1 MQLSLR
7 VLVAATCLLLTS
19 TVVQSE
25 DAGRNLMQTQE
36 EQREQ
41 EREEDA
47 LQAYYVQQATHNQ
60 EQESMLFFGSE
71 EAVTTVE
78 RIEKA
83 NRKKQIRIFTHL
95 WENAMGITIVKTLGL
110 LNDLTPKKMDYYYGV
125 NSDAM
130 EQAESDGYSF
140 KVSEALYIAMAVTDS
155 SNDHYHLLDALI
167 YRKKDK
173 NKESKGSGCQYIEYL
188 FTDAEAWAI
197 EEGRGQQFFQG
208 FDNEAYLPL
217 TECFL
222 PECKGTAAKCC
233 SDKEAITSGLCECE
247 VVDKKEGTLQCDHN
261 LFWLAPRTIWLC
273 STQNCRPDEKCLC
286 PDKEKANKK
295 AKNSDRSKGK
305 NQDLD
310 EEVKKENSKEEKSGK
325 NSKDE
330 ENKTEDQEKEEKKSS
345 KKESTNKTKSEEKGS
360 EKDKNKT

>member
-1 MQLSLR
+1 
-7 VLVAATCLLLTS
+7 
-19 TVVQSE
+19 
-25 DAGRNLMQTQE
+25 MQTEE

-47 LQAYYVQQATHNQ
+47 LQAYYVQQAEHNS
-60 EQESMLFFGSE
+60 EQESMLFFGTE

-78 RIEKA
+78 RIEKS
-83 NRKKQIRIFTHL
+83 NRKKQIRILTHL
-95 WENAMGITIVKTLGL
+95 WENAMGITIVKTLAL
-110 LNDLTPKKMDYYYGV
+110 LNDVTPEKMEYYYGV

-155 SNDHYHLLDALI
+155 NNDHYHLLDALI
-167 YRKKDK
+167 YRKKGK

-197 EEGRGQQFFQG
+197 EEGRAQQFFQG

-286 PDKEKANKK
+286 ADEEKANKQ
-295 AKNSDRSKGK
+295 AKKSGKSKGK
-305 NQDLD
+305 NQDSD
-310 EEVKKENSKEEKSGK
+310 EEDKKENSKETVKKKEESGK
-325 NSKDE
+325 NSKGE
-330 ENKTEDQEKEEKKSS
+330 AVEKQDQEKEGKNSKNTS
-345 KKESTNKTKSEEKGS
+345 KKESTNKTTSEKKGS
-360 EKDKNKT
+360 KDDKNKT

>member
-1 MQLSLR
+1 
-7 VLVAATCLLLTS
+7 
-19 TVVQSE
+19 
-25 DAGRNLMQTQE
+25 MQTEE

-60 EQESMLFFGSE
+60 EQDSMLVFGSE

-78 RIEKA
+78 RIEKSK
-83 NRKKQIRIFTHL
+83 RKKQVRIFTDL
-95 WENAMGITIVKTLGL
+95 WENAKGTTIVKTLAL
-110 LNDLTPKKMDYYYGV
+110 LNDSTPKKMEYYYGV

-130 EQAESDGYSF
+130 EKAESDGYSF
-140 KVSEALYIAMAVTDS
+140 KVSEALFMAMAVTDS
-155 SNDHYHLLDALI
+155 NNDHYHLLDALI
-167 YRKKDK
+167 YRKKAK

-197 EEGRGQQFFQG
+197 EEGRAQQFFQG

-247 VVDKKEGTLQCDHN
+247 VVDKKEGTLKCDHN

-286 PDKEKANKK
+286 ADKKKANKK
-295 AKNSDRSKGK
+295 AQKSGRSKGK

-310 EEVKKENSKEEKSGK
+310 EEDKQKDSAEEDKKEKESGK

-330 ENKTEDQEKEEKKSS
+330 EVKKQDQEKDEKKSKKTS
-345 KKESTNKTKSEEKGS
+345 KKGSTNKTKSENKSS
-360 EKDKNKT
+360 EKDENKT